1 MICISGECQTGYEDF
16 KVKTNSSLIT
26 STTTALDCQPINHC
40 LNETSC
46 HANAT
51 CQFLGPDQF
60 SCTCHQGYAGNGTH
74 CSRKLVPKFV
84 ADFWVFRAVWSN
96 TKRYV
101 LLQNIFCNLIHI
113 LYSEDKITFFAP
125 IFWEQQ
131 QALTFVHFS
140 TFKTF
145 VLDSMSKQGE
155 GISKGSVNVLCSLLK
170 KHFFMKSNMNCST
183 LHKNSKPEPTLPP
196 NEFEISHFELR
207 SAR

>member
-1 MICISGECQTGYEDF
+1 MPMLLVNLLVQMNFLVLVIKGMLEM
-16 KVKTNSSLIT
+16 
-26 STTTALDCQPINHC
+26 APIVLVSWFQN
-40 LNETSC
+40 L
-46 HANAT
+46 
-51 CQFLGPDQF
+51 
-60 SCTCHQGYAGNGTH
+60 
-74 CSRKLVPKFV
+74 SRIFGV
-84 ADFWVFRAVWSN
+84 FWAVWSS

-145 VLDSMSKQGE
+145 VLDGMSKQGE

-170 KHFFMKSNMNCST
+170 KAVFIKSNINCST
-183 LHKNSKPEPTLPP
+183 LRILKLP
-196 NEFEISHFELR
+196 
-207 SAR
+207 